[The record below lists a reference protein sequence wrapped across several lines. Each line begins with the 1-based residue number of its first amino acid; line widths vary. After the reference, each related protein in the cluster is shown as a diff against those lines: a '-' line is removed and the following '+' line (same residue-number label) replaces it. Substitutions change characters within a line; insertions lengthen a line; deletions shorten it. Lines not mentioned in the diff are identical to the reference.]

1 MQGEPKKDYL
11 KELKKRTIWR
21 RIVACLA
28 VVVAVSTGYAL
39 ILPAVTMEQQ
49 AVSESKKETEADW
62 EGALPDALT
71 GEWGTD
77 LAAVAQSQVGYAESS
92 TDTAVNDAGEACGYT
107 RYGAW
112 YGEEYGDWNGM
123 FLAFCLHYA
132 EIPEDAVKASADV
145 SEMLKA
151 AQEKGFY
158 KEAGQYEPE
167 VGDIAFLP
175 DTQAGIVTAV
185 SPEGVSVTAGDING
199 TVAVIEKAESLGYG
213 SMETANRAYVESQQ
227 KTGEEDSAS
236 GQDGGTVDG
245 ITDSESENQP
255 SDDGMDP
262 AIQTGQSESSEG
274 SQIQKPENG
283 AEQRDELADGEN
295 ETAEQNE
302 ETNLEEYVL
311 TREFGNEKAQFVET
325 LLDANGQEVERENG
339 KYQVYPGENYTWS
352 ISLYAP
358 LGIPDA
364 GIYYYNM
371 PEGITASDISPEN
384 VTADDGTVIGT
395 LEVADGAKVVVRMDD
410 NTKIRVR
417 IYFEISVFFEEGDDG
432 KPLSP
437 IIEYI
442 ERKDDSEGEIEK
454 THILNSE
461 GNFEWTITARIPGYS
476 GTGKYA
482 SWYIRDNADVGGVYQ
497 PDLSSGTVTIS
508 YGEESYELPSVTEA
522 GPEDDIAYWW
532 GTDARGNRILG
543 FVTRRTSHDSAV
555 HQSFEGLD
563 EDWCADWT
571 LPEDAVITVK
581 YIDQSIKGL
590 QEGNINVID
599 NVVRLHKDGSEV
611 KSAQDRFKMPPVIGK
626 EYTDGQFVITFNEE
640 EWDLSGSEPVVVN
653 DSMQGSI
660 FYRLGSINVTAS
672 NTVTGADGEQHI
684 IEQTLMQGA
693 DRDYTLDVSDD
704 LKTLTIT
711 ILHPGAYKY
720 QITYDVMTT
729 AAGTG
734 DSSGVEYE
742 NTASVEIFGRKF
754 DTEDSGTISNAGSS
768 AEEYVVSIRKTDVDL
783 HEAVPG
789 AVYGLYSSHGELLA
803 QETTGTD
810 GTVQFKGDPSAGFM
824 LSSNQLYY
832 FEEITAPE
840 GYQLS
845 NERYWFYYSDSDG
858 GINNDGIDGDTD
870 NDLIDIL
877 LETAKVEGYY
887 RDGEDIVEV
896 KNKGY
901 INEDSGESSA
911 VPIEVQDQL
920 IWYELPET
928 GSTGTRMYTIAGLLL
943 TGSAVTALYRE
954 KCKKRRNKK

>member
-1 MQGEPKKDYL
+1 MRRYW
-11 KELKKRTIWR
+11 KRIA
-21 RIVACLA
+21 ACLA
-28 VVVAVSTGYAL
+28 VLVMLGTGYAM
-39 ILPAVTMEQQ
+39 ILPAATMENGQ
-49 AVSESKKETEADW
+49 AAESVELSGDW
-62 EGALPDALT
+62 
-71 GEWGTD
+71 GED
-77 LAAVAQSQVGYAESS
+77 LAAVAQSQIGYTESS
-92 TDTAVNDAGEACGYT
+92 TDTVVNDAGETCGFT

-112 YGEEYGDWNGM
+112 YGDEYGDWNGM

-132 EIPEDAVKASADV
+132 EIPEDAVKADADTA
-145 SEMLKA
+145 EMLRS
-151 AQEKGFY
+151 AQKKGFY
-158 KEAGQYEPE
+158 EEAGVYQPE

-175 DTQAGIVTAV
+175 DDQAGIVTEV
-185 SPEGVSVTAGDING
+185 SEEGVSVTAGDIDG
-199 TVAVIEKAESLGYG
+199 AVAVIEQAQPLGYG
-213 SMETANRAYVESQQ
+213 SMEEARALYDGTDTDSQPVDE
-227 KTGEEDSAS
+227 GEESTS
-236 GQDGGTVDG
+236 GQNSSPADETTVGDG
-245 ITDSESENQP
+245 IQTSPGESDAGTQADQESGSDGDDVQIPDNEAEEKSELTGTEN
-255 SDDGMDP
+255 DVV
-262 AIQTGQSESSEG
+262 IQNT
-274 SQIQKPENG
+274 
-283 AEQRDELADGEN
+283 
-295 ETAEQNE
+295 

-311 TREFGNEKAQFVET
+311 TRGFANEEAQFVET
-325 LLDANGQEVERENG
+325 LLDANGQEVERENR

-371 PEGITASDISPEN
+371 PKGITASDISPEN

-442 ERKDDSEGEIEK
+442 ERKDDNNGEIEK
-454 THILNSE
+454 THIVNNE
-461 GNFEWTITARIPGYS
+461 GNLEWTITVRIPGYS
-476 GTGKYA
+476 GTGAYNW
-482 SWYIRDNADVGGVYQ
+482 WYIRDTADNGFPYQ

-508 YGEESYELPSVTEA
+508 YGGESYELPSVTEA

-532 GTDARGNRILG
+532 GTDVRGNRILA
-543 FVTRRTSHDSAV
+543 FVTRRTSHSSSD

-563 EDWCADWT
+563 EDWCADWILT
-571 LPEDAVITVK
+571 EDAVITVK

-590 QEGNINVID
+590 RLQDPYD
-599 NVVRLHKDGSEV
+599 NRAYLHKDGKTV
-611 KSAQDRFKMPPVIGK
+611 KRAQDIFEMPPVIGK
-626 EYTDGQFVITFNEE
+626 EYTDGQFVITFNEA
-640 EWDLSGSEPVVVN
+640 EWDLSGLEPVVVN

-720 QITYDVMTT
+720 QITYDVTTT

-803 QETTGTD
+803 RETTGTD

-920 IWYELPET
+920 IRYELPET

-954 KCKKRRNKK
+954 KCKKRRNNKK

>member
-1 MQGEPKKDYL
+1 
-11 KELKKRTIWR
+11 
-21 RIVACLA
+21 
-28 VVVAVSTGYAL
+28 
-39 ILPAVTMEQQ
+39 
-49 AVSESKKETEADW
+49 
-62 EGALPDALT
+62 
-71 GEWGTD
+71 
-77 LAAVAQSQVGYAESS
+77 
-92 TDTAVNDAGEACGYT
+92 
-107 RYGAW
+107 
-112 YGEEYGDWNGM
+112 
-123 FLAFCLHYA
+123 
-132 EIPEDAVKASADV
+132 
-145 SEMLKA
+145 
-151 AQEKGFY
+151 
-158 KEAGQYEPE
+158 
-167 VGDIAFLP
+167 
-175 DTQAGIVTAV
+175 
-185 SPEGVSVTAGDING
+185 
-199 TVAVIEKAESLGYG
+199 
-213 SMETANRAYVESQQ
+213 
-227 KTGEEDSAS
+227 
-236 GQDGGTVDG
+236 
-245 ITDSESENQP
+245 
-255 SDDGMDP
+255 
-262 AIQTGQSESSEG
+262 
-274 SQIQKPENG
+274 
-283 AEQRDELADGEN
+283 
-295 ETAEQNE
+295 
-302 ETNLEEYVL
+302 
-311 TREFGNEKAQFVET
+311 
-325 LLDANGQEVERENG
+325 
-339 KYQVYPGENYTWS
+339 
-352 ISLYAP
+352 
-358 LGIPDA
+358 
-364 GIYYYNM
+364 M

-384 VTADDGTVIGT
+384 VTADDGSVIGT

-482 SWYIRDNADVGGVYQ
+482 SWYIRDNADSGRPYQ

-508 YGEESYELPSVTEA
+508 YGEESYELPSATEA

-532 GTDARGNRILG
+532 GTDDRGNRILG

-590 QEGNINVID
+590 QEGNIKVID

-734 DSSGVEYE
+734 DSSGIEYE
-742 NTASVEIFGRKF
+742 NTASVEIFGGKF

-803 QETTGTD
+803 RETTGTD

-920 IWYELPET
+920 IRYELPET